1 METENKNP
9 IQVADRLFG
18 ALEFLSQRKA
28 AGLMEIARALSL
40 NKSTTHRVLRSL
52 ICLGY
57 VQKDGDTGQYRLTS
71 KITDA
76 CNYSLPGCNLVI
88 AASSPY
94 YMQFSNVKVP
104 GTFTGPQRLLP
115 LPIKQIALQNLY
127 FLREIMDNK

>member
-18 ALEFLSQRKA
+18 ALELSQRKA

-71 KITDA
+71 KITD
-76 CNYSLPGCNLVI
+76 L
-88 AASSPY
+88 AADS
-94 YMQFSNVKVP
+94 QKN
-104 GTFTGPQRLLP
+104 R
-115 LPIKQIALQNLY
+115 
-127 FLREIMDNK
+127 